1 MQTWTGQAPRAAPA
15 ETLKGFS
22 AVYRSAGR
30 RARITC
36 ILLGVVGFITLLAMI
51 QDGSGALLVQDARE
65 GMLLPKEANNFD
77 RSTALV
83 VFGSLGAQVLTAISY
98 FAWLSRTVDNV
109 PVLGGGRPSVTPRW
123 SIGWWFVPI
132 ANLVKPFQIVRE
144 LHDRLAI
151 GARSGGDWIVLAWW
165 LTWLLGN
172 LITIPARLAPEP
184 TNLDALQ
191 RLFSIKGVGD
201 GVTFLAVIL
210 AIAVVLRIQ
219 WRAEAGS

>member
-1 MQTWTGQAPRAAPA
+1 MICPCSSGPGIPSSRPTRIPMSLQRSTRSRNRTTTTGRSGDRGPARRDGAVAMQTWTGEAPRAALA

-51 QDGSGALLVQDARE
+51 QDGSGALLVEDARA

-83 VFGSLGAQVLTAISY
+83 VFGSLGAQLLSAISY
-98 FAWLSRTVDNV
+98 FAWVSRTVDNV

-151 GARSGGDWIVLAWW
+151 G
-165 LTWLLGN
+165 
-172 LITIPARLAPEP
+172 
-184 TNLDALQ
+184 
-191 RLFSIKGVGD
+191 
-201 GVTFLAVIL
+201 
-210 AIAVVLRIQ
+210 
-219 WRAEAGS
+219 